1 MTCYNLNLFTKRH
14 VTRVI
19 YWLTV
24 QTLPDGLKTQL
35 TPPDTTQTGP
45 SCLVCATRLQR
56 RIRKS
61 RRAPSSP
68 RLLRRPPSNGIYTNR
83 PFGRRRKRPI
93 IDRSHGCRYR
103 VSDRR
108 CLLAEYRA
116 VDRNSGH
123 FTDRPTAP
131 RHCQS
136 DLCVT
141 RPFNYAAA
149 LASVS
154 AE

>member
-1 MTCYNLNLFTKRH
+1 VTCYSLNLFTKRH
-14 VTRVI
+14 ATRVI
-19 YWLTV
+19 YRLTV
-24 QTLPDGLKTQL
+24 QTLPDGLETQL

-45 SCLVCATRLQR
+45 SCRVCATRLQR
-56 RIRKS
+56 RTRKS
-61 RRAPSSP
+61 

-93 IDRSHGCRYR
+93 IERSHGCRYR

-108 CLLAEYRA
+108 CLLAGYRA